1 MTLRCPS
8 CPNTRRPGHY
18 TCSSCWGRLSVTARR
33 RLSLRDGRAFARL
46 RQLHGAIAARTPLPL
61 IEVSP

>member
-8 CPNTRRPGHY
+8 CPNTRRAGQYACP
-18 TCSSCWGRLSVTARR
+18 SCWGRLSVTTRR
-33 RLSLRDGRAFARL
+33 RLSIRDSRAFARL